1 MHSAMP
7 LLMMCSILYSILDAL
22 EHVIGVF
29 GLRTSE
35 ELSVIMTLGSTNLRM
50 VGILDP
56 GL

>member
-1 MHSAMP
+1 MP

-22 EHVIGVF
+22 EHVIVVF